1 MSNKNKKRERSS
13 DDEDSSGNEKVVSN
27 FANKKHQKIDT
38 PTTPTTTTTTT
49 TTTKTTT
56 KTPLSTLAISTGGNK
71 NQKLTDILTELS
83 IFEKNKGLTH
93 KYSAYRKAVQSIR
106 AHPKEITSGIEA
118 QKLDGVGKKIAKKI
132 QEIIDTGELK
142 KLNNQL
148 KDETLTSIGEI
159 SKISGIGP
167 KAAQKFFD
175 EGIKSI
181 KDLEKIKDRL
191 THHQQMG
198 LKYFNEIEQKVPRK
212 EIEQFEELVRKAL
225 LKIDKKIIYQTCG
238 SLPSSGDVDIL
249 LSHPNYTLKMKDK
262 KETFHIVEK
271 LVDSL
276 KKSGI
281 IIDDLS
287 LGPLKY
293 MGICKLPSNIKLDDC
308 EIDDNCSEEEEEKEE
323 EKKEKEEEDKE
334 EDDDCTTK
342 KENNED
348 EEDETSDGEE
358 FEDDSDETEP
368 EDESKRL
375 PPKKILKKKPSKLEK
390 EKKKPLKKI
399 KSTTT
404 TKTATS
410 KNGNKNDHVK
420 HIARRIDFKLIPI
433 ESYYFGLLHNT
444 GSDEFNRQM
453 RAIALSKGYTLSEY
467 SINKFSKESGKDD
480 QIIPVNSEEEIFK
493 IIDMKYYPPE
503 ERNL

>member
-1 MSNKNKKRERSS
+1 MNFKNKNKKRERES
-13 DDEDSSGNEKVVSN
+13 DDEDSSGDEKIVTN
-27 FANKKHQKIDT
+27 FINKKQNKNE
-38 PTTPTTTTTTT
+38 TTTTTTT
-49 TTTKTTT
+49 N
-56 KTPLSTLAISTGGNK
+56 TPLSTLAISTGGNK

-83 IFEKNKGLTH
+83 IFEKNKGLQH

-142 KLNNQL
+142 KLNNQQ

-191 THHQQMG
+191 THHQQIG
-198 LKYFNEIEQKVPRK
+198 LKYFHEIEQKVPRN
-212 EIEQFEELVRKAL
+212 EIEEFEELVRQAL
-225 LKIDKKIIYQTCG
+225 LKIDKKIIYETCG
-238 SLPSSGDVDIL
+238 SYRRGLPSSGDVDIL
-249 LSHPNYTLKMKDK
+249 LSHPNYSLKMKDK
-262 KETFHIVEK
+262 KETFHIIEK

-287 LGPLKY
+287 FGPLKY
-293 MGICKLPSNIKLDDC
+293 MGVCKLPSHIKLDDNNGC
-308 EIDDNCSEEEEEKEE
+308 KKENYANYSDKEEEEE
-323 EKKEKEEEDKE
+323 EEED
-334 EDDDCTTK
+334 EDDCSTK
-342 KENNED
+342 KENNEGK
-348 EEDETSDGEE
+348 EDETSDGEE
-358 FEDDSDETEP
+358 FEEDSDATEP

-375 PPKKILKKKPSKLEK
+375 PPKKILKKKKV
-390 EKKKPLKKI
+390 EKKQEIKKPKK
-399 KSTTT
+399 TTT
-404 TKTATS
+404 STS
-410 KNGNKNDHVK
+410 INKGDNGKKSNQ
-420 HIARRIDFKLIPI
+420 HITRRIDFKLIPI

-453 RAIALSKGYTLSEY
+453 RGIALAKGYTLSEY
-467 SINKFSKESGKDD
+467 GINKFSKETGKDD
-480 QIIPVNSEEEIFK
+480 QTIPVNSEEEIFK
-493 IIDMKYYPPE
+493 IIGMKYYPPQ

>member
-1 MSNKNKKRERSS
+1 MSYKNKNKKRERS
-13 DDEDSSGNEKVVSN
+13 DDEDSSGNEKIVSN
-27 FANKKHQKIDT
+27 FINKKQHKE
-38 PTTPTTTTTTT
+38 TTPTTTTTTT
-49 TTTKTTT
+49 TTTKTT
-56 KTPLSTLAISTGGNK
+56 TPLSTLAISTGGNK
-71 NQKLTDILTELS
+71 NQKLTDILTELG
-83 IFEKNKGLTH
+83 IFEKNKGLQH

-159 SKISGIGP
+159 SKVSGIGP
-167 KAAQKFFD
+167 KAAQKFYD

-191 THHQQMG
+191 THHQQIG

-212 EIEQFEELVRKAL
+212 EIEQFEELVRQAL
-225 LKIDKKIIYQTCG
+225 LKIDKKIIYETCG

-271 LVDSL
+271 LVESL

-293 MGICKLPSNIKLDDC
+293 MGICKLPSNIKLDD
-308 EIDDNCSEEEEEKEE
+308 EEEKNEEEEED
-323 EKKEKEEEDKE
+323 ED
-334 EDDDCTTK
+334 EDDDDCSTK
-342 KENNED
+342 KENNNNDGED
-348 EEDETSDGEE
+348 ATSDGEE
-358 FEDDSDETEP
+358 FEDDSDATEP

-375 PPKKILKKKPSKLEK
+375 PPKKILKKKTNILEK
-390 EKKKPLKKI
+390 EKIKKLKTI
-399 KSTTT
+399 NTIP
-404 TKTATS
+404 S
-410 KNGNKNDHVK
+410 KNNENNKNK
-420 HIARRIDFKLIPI
+420 NKNKNNNTHIARRIDFKLIPI

-453 RAIALSKGYTLSEY
+453 RAVALSKGYTLSEY
-467 SINKFSKESGKDD
+467 SINKFSKETGKDD
-480 QIIPVNSEEEIFK
+480 QITLVNSEEEIFK
-493 IIDMKYYPPE
+493 IIGMKYYPPQ